1 MPRDISQTGPILE
14 VEGLHTIL
22 RTSEGIVRAVTDV
35 SITVERGE
43 IVGIVGESGCG
54 KSMTAMS
61 IMGLVPTPPGDI
73 TEGRIL
79 LDGSELRGLGQSA
92 FQKVRGRRIAM
103 IFQDPMTYLNPVLTI
118 GTQIDEMLR
127 QHMDLDRAGRARR
140 VIELLRRVRIPDPER
155 VAAAYPHQLSGG
167 MRQRVLIATAIS
179 CDPELII
186 ADEPT
191 TALDVTV
198 QAQVLEL
205 LKEIIRD
212 MGSSLILI
220 THDLGVVAET
230 CDRVYVMYAG
240 RVIEEAPMQRL
251 FEQPGHPYT
260 QGLLASILRADQPV
274 EELYALDGTVPNLT
288 APPKGCAFCD
298 RCAVV
303 MDICHSE
310 LPPRAATGPRAFA
323 ACWRIPQ

>member
-1 MPRDISQTGPILE
+1 MTAIQPILS

-22 RTSEGIVRAVTDV
+22 RTQEGIVRAVTDV
-35 SITVERGE
+35 NIEVNRGE

-61 IMGLVPTPPGDI
+61 IMGLVPSPPGEI
-73 TEGRIL
+73 TEGSIK
-79 LDGSELRGLGQSA
+79 LDGQDLRGLSNRA
-92 FQKVRGRRIAM
+92 FQKVRGQRVAM

-118 GTQIDEMLR
+118 GTQITETL
-127 QHMDLDRAGRARR
+127 QAHTGLDKNACRER
-140 VIELLRRVRIPDPER
+140 VLELLGRVNIPDPER

-167 MRQRVLIATAIS
+167 MRQRILIATAIS

-198 QAQVLEL
+198 QAQVLDL
-205 LKEIIRD
+205 LKDIIKE
-212 MGSSLILI
+212 MNSSLILI

-240 RVIEEAPMQRL
+240 RVIEEAPVGEL
-251 FEQPGHPYT
+251 FANPRHPYT
-260 QGLLASILRADQPV
+260 QGLLASILRVDEARA
-274 EELYALDGTVPNLT
+274 ELYALEGTVPNLIS
-288 APPKGCAFCD
+288 PPSGCAFRD
-298 RCAVV
+298 RCRLA
-303 MDICHSE
+303 DDFCAQK
-310 LPPRAATGPRAFA
+310 LPPLDDIGPNHKT
-323 ACWRIPQ
+323 ACWKVTV

>member
-1 MPRDISQTGPILE
+1 MPKDVSQNGPILE

-22 RTSEGIVRAVTDV
+22 RTTEGVVRAVTDV
-35 SITVERGE
+35 SISVGRGE

-54 KSMTAMS
+54 KSMTALS
-61 IMGLVPTPPGDI
+61 IMGLVPSPPGEV

-79 LDGSELRGLGQSA
+79 LDSADLRSMSQSA

-127 QHMDLDRAGRARR
+127 QHTGQNRKQREARILD
-140 VIELLRRVRIPDPER
+140 LLRKVKIPDPER

-179 CDPELII
+179 CEPELII

-205 LKEIIRD
+205 LKEIIHD
-212 MGSSLILI
+212 IGSSLVLI

-240 RVIEEAPMQRL
+240 RVIEEAPMQTL
-251 FEQPGHPYT
+251 FENPQHPYT
-260 QGLLASILRADQPV
+260 QGLLASILRVDQPV
-274 EELYALDGTVPNLT
+274 EELYVLDGTVPNLT
-288 APPKGCAFCD
+288 APPSGCAFRD
-298 RCAVV
+298 RCEVA
-303 MDICHSE
+303 MDICRDQ
-310 LPPRAATGPRAFA
+310 LPIPIATGPCAFA